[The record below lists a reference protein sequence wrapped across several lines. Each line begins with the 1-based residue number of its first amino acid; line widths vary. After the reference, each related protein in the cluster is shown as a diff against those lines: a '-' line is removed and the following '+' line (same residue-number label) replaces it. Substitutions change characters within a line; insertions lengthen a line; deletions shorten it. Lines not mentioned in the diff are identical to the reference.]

1 MTFPEFIEKLKNL
14 IPVIEIELQSYI
26 TQQDEEILDLN
37 RQQLWDGKQSDNNS
51 IQGVYS
57 KFTET
62 ISDGETFNFNG
73 QNKRKIEGDVFFLKD
88 TGDFFDTFK
97 LTATKSDLTI
107 SANTIKDRTDL
118 LIYGKNLLGISPEN
132 TKKLENEFAE
142 YIAGFLNKDY
152 F

>member
-14 IPVIEIELQSYI
+14 IPVIETELQSYI